1 MNKEIKNVFSFIKEV
16 MELKNR
22 NVYSVKNYDS
32 HIDFK
37 TFYERFSEIIDK
49 PDYELL
55 DINSDNIIFKL
66 KYIKE
71 NKKKEIPAVPSSLR
85 KYIRIKDKNDIIFYD
100 EESELRIKEDGLYEE
115 YIQYDKTIKE
125 INRYNN
131 LIDEYNKKYE
141 EIYHIYKRIT
151 EYEEKIEIIF
161 GQKLLVWE
169 DDESNR
175 IERYIL
181 EAQMDI
187 SVDLEDNII
196 SFYINKEKFRG
207 FVNEFLNY
215 DTYRIKDI
223 NLLNAFIK
231 EFNENI
237 DEEDVD
243 LQKGVKDYVN
253 YASLENEIVGR
264 YIKNGE
270 EIKQNKTYIYDN
282 CGLIVRQKNIK
293 LWIEDLEKI
302 IENCDKIEFL
312 SPILN
317 MFGIDFEN
325 EEDIARVLGS
335 FDTDEIEVDN
345 ILFPLPSNN
354 EQYKIVEKEKNSN
367 MVLVQGPPGTGKSH
381 TIANLISNYI
391 AQGKR
396 VIVTSEKSK
405 ALEVLREKVPTSIR
419 SLSLSILNQT
429 GIDKDLENSITTI
442 LKNQGSEKE
451 QEKRL
456 SQIKDLEEKLEKNR
470 TEKQNVMRQIVDL
483 MVKDNESHKHE
494 LENLIKTS
502 EDNELKIIDI
512 AMWLEKNAQFDCVPD
527 TDNPNYDYK
536 GISELFEKIGD
547 IADDIKDNHYSIS
560 TSVDVIDYLRNND
573 IELHIKEIIGFNNY
587 QIKNNEIFG
596 ALKQNNFSKE
606 IIDNLENKIE
616 KLSILYNYFEK
627 DKIRENI
634 NFLPFI
640 NQVKEINKALE
651 KNKDFI
657 LSTEE
662 KIFDNELKWLDD
674 ENIEKYLNVTS
685 KMLSYFD
692 SKGNISIID
701 KIKLNIEIKNLNGL
715 KYNGK
720 IITKDILNYEN
731 LKTINDILNY
741 NIFVERIRTK
751 LYNVTKNDIFTMIS
765 VQENEFGK
773 TIDIL
778 MNILNAFINFKS
790 YVEEI
795 DKELEKIINKNICK
809 ISYMEISDDEMK
821 SILAD
826 LKYYETIN
834 FGAKKTNEIVNNI
847 RDFYKSNNLHGLEK
861 MIIAINTNQL
871 DEYIKY
877 KTELINEINVI
888 NQYNIIKS
896 MYQEFMRD
904 KSGFIR
910 KYIYDYSKDKRDFIN
925 NNYNMIFKYHFVKK
939 YYLLQEEKVKSL
951 PELYEKRE
959 KLINEEKKIIT
970 DLVAVK
976 GWYYQN
982 QKMTPKISTS
992 LSKWITLKNK
1002 AKGKNKNI
1010 VLRKMKEEMS
1020 IAKNAIPVW
1029 IMPMD
1034 VLIEQYPFSNE
1045 PQFDVLIMDESS
1057 QSSVFSISALARA
1070 KKVIIVGDDKQ
1081 ISPSSAFTS
1090 LKEFNELAAK
1100 YLKNSSWNML
1110 LSKDISIYDIIQ
1122 MMCGTHKITLTEH
1135 FRCLPEIIHY
1145 SNKEF
1150 YNMCINPLKVR
1161 NKEHTIE
1168 KPIKI
1173 IYVPNAVVKKAGVK
1187 IGNQKECERIISLI
1201 EEIANDKTYDGKTI
1215 GIIALQNSD
1224 VYIKKLIDMTMKS
1237 FGEKFIKERKI
1248 KIGNTYDFQG
1258 DERDVIILGMVIS
1271 SIDTEGEKY
1280 HFQPLTKLEFDRSFN
1295 VAASRA
1301 KEQMILVHSVTLEEL
1316 NPNCNRYRLLNYCQ
1330 NYEREKE
1337 KEFEK
1342 KFESNFEK
1350 DIYEYLTSK
1359 NYKLIPQFIVGR
1371 YRIDFILENDNNQK
1385 IAIECD
1391 GDKYHGIEELSADLE
1406 RQGIL
1411 ERCGWKFVRIRASE
1425 FYFNR
1430 EESCKEMLKKIEELL
1445 DSNISPII
1453 KTSELESNS
1462 SNLVWEYGKE
1472 NDEDTEKLD
1481 SLENYFDDYVFINKK
1496 GKDFRYMVLYCEG
1509 VDKHEI
1515 AKYYDV
1521 SYSSVKKSLQDIAD
1535 EYAVDDVDSCLVY
1548 FIRDYSKTKEYVNI
1562 YNYYKS
1568 KK

>member
-16 MELKNR
+16 MELKNK

-37 TFYERFSEIIDK
+37 AFYERFSEIIEK
-49 PDYELL
+49 PEYENL
-55 DINSDNIIFKL
+55 DINSDNVIFKL

-71 NKKKEIPAVPSSLR
+71 NKKKEIPPVPAALR

-100 EESELRIKEDGLYEE
+100 NEMELKIKEDGFYEE
-115 YIQYDKTIKE
+115 YIQYDKVIKE

-131 LIDEYNKKYE
+131 LIDEYNKKYDE
-141 EIYHIYKRIT
+141 LYHIYKRIT
-151 EYEEKIEIIF
+151 EYEEKIEIVF

-187 SVDLEDNII
+187 NVDLEDNII

-207 FVNEFLNY
+207 FVNEFLNFE
-215 DTYRIKDI
+215 TYKIKDM
-223 NLLNAFIK
+223 NLLNKFIK

-243 LQKGVKDYVN
+243 LQKGIKDYAN
-253 YASLENEIVGR
+253 YSSLESEIIGR
-264 YIKNGE
+264 YTKNGE
-270 EIKQNKTYIYDN
+270 EIKPNITYIFDN

-302 IENCDKIEFL
+302 IDKCEEIEFS

-317 MFGIDFEN
+317 MFEIDFDN
-325 EEDIARVLGS
+325 EEDIARVLGRFS
-335 FDTDEIEVDN
+335 TDDEEEEN
-345 ILFPLPSNN
+345 TLFPLPSNN
-354 EQYKIVEKEKNSN
+354 EQYKIVEKVKNSN

-391 AQGKR
+391 AQGKK

-405 ALEVLREKVPTSIR
+405 ALEVLREKVPESIR

-429 GIDKDLENSITTI
+429 GIDKDLENSITAI
-442 LKNQGSEKE
+442 LKNQSSEKD
-451 QEKRL
+451 QEKRKIR
-456 SQIKDLEEKLEKNR
+456 IKELEEKLEKNR
-470 TEKQNVMRQIVDL
+470 AEKQNVMKQIIDL
-483 MVKDNESHKHE
+483 MLKDNETHKQE
-494 LENLIKTS
+494 LDKIIECS
-502 EDNELKIIDI
+502 EDDEIRIIDI
-512 AMWLEKNAQFDCVPD
+512 AMWLEKNIEFNYVPD
-527 TDNPNYDYK
+527 SDNANYDYK
-536 GISELFEKIGD
+536 EIGNLLEKIDD
-547 IADDIKDNHYSIS
+547 IVDDIKENHYSIS
-560 TSVDVIDYLRNND
+560 TPVNVIEYLKNNE
-573 IELHIKEIIGFNNY
+573 IELHIKEINGFENY
-587 QIKNNEIFG
+587 QVQNKEIFG

-606 IIDNLENKIE
+606 LIDNLENKINNI
-616 KLSILYNYFEK
+616 SVLYNYFEK
-627 DKIRENI
+627 DMIKENV
-634 NFLPFI
+634 NFPPFV
-640 NQVKEINKALE
+640 NQIKEIYKLLE

-657 LSTEE
+657 YITEE
-662 KIFDNELKWLDD
+662 KIFDNELKWIDE
-674 ENIEKYLNVTS
+674 ENIDKYLDTTS
-685 KMLSYFD
+685 RMLSYFD
-692 SKGNISIID
+692 SKGNISLLD
-701 KIKLNIEIKNLNGL
+701 RIKLNLEIKNLNGL

-720 IITKDILNYEN
+720 IITKDVLNYEK
-731 LKTINDILNY
+731 LKNINEIINY
-741 NIFVERIRTK
+741 YIFIK
-751 LYNVTKNDIFTMIS
+751 KIKNKINNVTKIDVFSMLM

-773 TIDIL
+773 SIDTI
-778 MNILNAFINFKS
+778 MSILNAFINFKT
-790 YVEEI
+790 YVENI

-809 ISYMEISDDEMK
+809 ISYMDMSNEKMQSVL
-821 SILAD
+821 SD

-834 FGAKKTNEIVNNI
+834 LGIKETNEVINKI
-847 RDFYKSNNLHGLEK
+847 RDFYKDNNLHGLEK
-861 MIIAINTNQL
+861 MLVAISTNQFE
-871 DEYIKY
+871 EYVKY
-877 KTELINEINVI
+877 KNELIKEINVI
-888 NQYNIIKS
+888 NQYNNIKL
-896 MYQEFMRD
+896 MHQDFMRD

-910 KYIYDYSKDKRDFIN
+910 KYIYDYSTEKRDFIK
-925 NNYNMIFKYHFVKK
+925 NNYNKIFKYHYVKK
-939 YYLLQEEKVKSL
+939 YYLTQEEKIKHL

-959 KLINEEKKIIT
+959 KLIDEEKNIIT
-970 DLVAVK
+970 DLVSVK

-992 LSKWITLKNK
+992 LSRWITLKRK
-1002 AKGKNKNI
+1002 AKGKNKHI
-1010 VLRKMKEEMS
+1010 FLRKMKEEMS
-1020 IAKNAIPVW
+1020 VAKNAIPVW

-1034 VLIEQYPFSNE
+1034 VLIEQYPFDNE

-1090 LKEFNELAAK
+1090 LKGFNELRAK
-1100 YLKNSSWNML
+1100 YLKNSSWDL
-1110 LSKDISIYDIIQ
+1110 HLSKDTSIYDIIQ
-1122 MMCGTHKITLTEH
+1122 MMCGTHKITLSEH

-1145 SNKEF
+1145 SNKE
-1150 YNMCINPLKVR
+1150 YYDMCINPLKIR

-1168 KPIKI
+1168 KPIKT
-1173 IYVPNAVVKKAGVK
+1173 IYVPNAVVKRIGNKV
-1187 IGNQKECERIISLI
+1187 GNQKECDRIISLI
-1201 EEIANDKTYDGKTI
+1201 EEIANDRTYDGKTI

-1224 VYIKKLIDMTMKS
+1224 VYIKKLIEMVMKS

-1248 KIGNTYDFQG
+1248 KIGDTYDFQG

-1280 HFQPLTKLEFDRSFN
+1280 NFQALTKIEFDRSFN

-1316 NPNCNRYRLLNYCQ
+1316 NPSCNRYRLLNYCQ

-1359 NYKLIPQFIVGR
+1359 NYRLIPQFVVGR
-1371 YRIDFILENDNNQK
+1371 YRIDFVLENDNNQK

-1391 GDKYHGIEELSADLE
+1391 GDKYHGIDELSSDLE

-1425 FYFNR
+1425 FYYNR
-1430 EESCKEMLKKIEELL
+1430 EESCKVMLKKIEEFLNS
-1445 DSNISPII
+1445 DISPII
-1453 KTSELESNS
+1453 KTKPTESKPTNM
-1462 SNLVWEYGKE
+1462 VWVYGKE
-1472 NDEDTEKLD
+1472 NNEQTEGLD
-1481 SLENYFDDYVFINKK
+1481 SLENYFDDYVYINKK

-1521 SYSSVKKSLQDIAD
+1521 SYSSVKKSLQDIAN
-1535 EYAVDDVDSCLVY
+1535 EYEVDNVDSCIVY
-1548 FIRDYSKTKEYVNI
+1548 FIRDYSKTKEYINI

-1568 KK
+1568 KQ